1 MLKPFDFLRVLAT
14 LETTGATSVP
24 LLTDGAQQALLQEA
38 VRYHYQREADVVGR
52 GDRIVRQELASFAAF
67 PADSAF
73 VRLRD
78 RLQAL
83 LDEAFA
89 ACRPYPFDGPLEL
102 NSLVLQKYDAGSL
115 GITPHRDG
123 KRFVNLICVVVLAGR
138 GRFFV
143 CADRAGRGA
152 REVEAHPGAAIFMR
166 APGFRGSQERPFHYV
181 AEIRE
186 TRYTFGLRQRN
197 PDEA

>member
-1 MLKPFDFLRVLAT
+1 MLKPFDLLRVIAT

-38 VRYHYQREADVVGR
+38 VRYHYHREADVVGR
-52 GDRIVRQELASFAAF
+52 GDRVVRQELASFAAF
-67 PADSAF
+67 PAESTF

-83 LDEAFA
+83 LDEALA
-89 ACRPYPFDGPLEL
+89 ACRPYPFDGSLEL
-102 NSLVLQKYDAGSL
+102 NNLVLQKYDAGSL

-123 KRFVNLICVVVLAGR
+123 KRFINLICVVVLAGR

-143 CADRAGRGA
+143 CADRAGSGA
-152 REVEAHPGAAIFMR
+152 REVEARPGTAIFMR